1 MIQKFNKTDLI
12 YHSFRKKI
20 KIKMITIKIMKNSFR
35 FNQLK
40 RIYRKIIIKTM
51 RMKEN
56 YRNLKRILKKIK
68 NNKSY
73 IVKNQKANKKKV
85 NNKPQANNRPK
96 VNKKTKRRKR
106 RQKIK
111 KMVISLIK
119 KFWHKLKN
127 F

>member
-1 MIQKFNKTDLI
+1 MIKVNYHIMIQKFNKTDLI

-40 RIYRKIIIKTM
+40 TIYRKIIIKTM

-85 NNKPQANNRPK
+85 NNKP
-96 VNKKTKRRKR
+96 
-106 RQKIK
+106 
-111 KMVISLIK
+111 
-119 KFWHKLKN
+119 
-127 F
+127 